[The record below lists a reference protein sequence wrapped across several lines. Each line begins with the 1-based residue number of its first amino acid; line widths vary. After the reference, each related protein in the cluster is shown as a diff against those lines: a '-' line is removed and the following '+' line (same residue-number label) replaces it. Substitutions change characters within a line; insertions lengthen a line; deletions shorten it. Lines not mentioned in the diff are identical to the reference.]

1 MMNNSDEIIN
11 SALFCFYGF
20 GCTPIRTKTI
30 LKMWFTWETK
40 ISIKIYF
47 LVILWSVTILKRRN
61 YFQAIIQI
69 SKTRNTIGHISIT
82 KNQILE
88 YKLSKLNLA
97 NDKSTKLRFIYFI
110 FHPMYHILQDLYF
123 IVIKIIVCGDIWLG
137 HVLIIV
143 EKLV

>member
-1 MMNNSDEIIN
+1 MIIQVERYCEMMNNSDEIIN

-69 SKTRNTIGHISIT
+69 SKTRNTILSYINNQKLNSRIMV
-82 KNQILE
+82 KNKI
-88 YKLSKLNLA
+88 YKLHFPSNVTYLK
-97 NDKSTKLRFIYFI
+97 
-110 FHPMYHILQDLYF
+110 DLYF
-123 IVIKIIVCGDIWLG
+123 IVIKIL
-137 HVLIIV
+137 LNFFNA
-143 EKLV
+143 K